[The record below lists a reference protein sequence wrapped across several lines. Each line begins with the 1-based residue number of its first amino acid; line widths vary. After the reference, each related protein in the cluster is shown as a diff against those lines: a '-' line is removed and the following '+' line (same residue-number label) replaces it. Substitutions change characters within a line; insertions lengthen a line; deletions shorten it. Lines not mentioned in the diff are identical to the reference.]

1 MSDQHG
7 RRAADAVLSQIDDL
21 IVATDDPKDKAFLL
35 IMNKIA
41 TSLDTNTSLTR
52 ALADDFK
59 SHTVAFS
66 EHERKEMELINQ
78 GRGGFRVALVL
89 LGVLQVVVGFI
100 INNTLADIKDMRQE
114 VTQLQRDV
122 STHREHHA
130 QEERFQR
137 DRGIMVPQVK

>member
-1 MSDQHG
+1 MSDTN
-7 RRAADAVLSQIDDL
+7 RRATDALQNQIEEL
-21 IVATDDPKDKAFLL
+21 IVAATDPKDKAFLL

-78 GRGGFRVALVL
+78 GRGGFRVALAL
-89 LGVLQVVVGFI
+89 LGVLQIVVGYVI
-100 INNTLADIKDMRQE
+100 LDTLGAVKTSQQE
-114 VTQLQRDV
+114 ITVLQRDV
-122 STHREHHA
+122 ATHKEHHA

-137 DRGIMVPQVK
+137 ERGVMVPQVK

>member
-1 MSDQHG
+1 MTDTN
-7 RRAADAVLSQIDDL
+7 RRATDALQNQIEEL
-21 IVATDDPKDKAFLL
+21 IVAATDPKDKAFLL

-89 LGVLQVVVGFI
+89 LAVLQAVVGFI
-100 INNTLADIKDMRQE
+100 INSTLADIKDTRQD
-114 VTQLQRDV
+114 VTILQRDMGI
-122 STHREHHA
+122 HKEHHA
-130 QEERFQR
+130 LEERAKR
-137 DRGIMVPQVK
+137 TDYKAVP